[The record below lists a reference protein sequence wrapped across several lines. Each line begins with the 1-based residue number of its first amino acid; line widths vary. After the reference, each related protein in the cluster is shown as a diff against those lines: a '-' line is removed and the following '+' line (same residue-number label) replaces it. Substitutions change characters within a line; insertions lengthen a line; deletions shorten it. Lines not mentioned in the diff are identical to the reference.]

1 MEKIAK
7 KYLKIYLNPVETKDV
22 YTYVDLEDYIN
33 RQFEIYTRI
42 YERRKDPDICT
53 YLALIENP
61 YLLGLSMAFQNNDYE
76 LLNNTIYHYSK
87 HKLLKIRSGGY
98 DHCIFFWRVMDSMAC
113 NYKEVIENCYPV
125 ELGLCNNGY
134 PLYIVASNLL
144 MSLWYKNQQWMELA
158 YPAAEKFLSQKKGLW
173 EKAIVAYLMALSN
186 NDMDRATEELS
197 NVCKYSTRID
207 RPKVYKCFCTE
218 AHGLYQI
225 ARYILPED
233 DFLQI
238 VIPANDNFCK
248 GLISWQREHKYPE
261 KGNFIVHYPDKLDV
275 MNHILELPL
284 PKCILLGSSK
294 KKTVDV
300 EQMKKNLIAEFA
312 TGKY

>member
-7 KYLKIYLNPVETKDV
+7 KYLKIYRDPVQTKDV

-33 RQFEIYTRI
+33 KQFEIYI
-42 YERRKDPDICT
+42 SICEGWKDPDIGT
-53 YLALIENP
+53 YLALIKNP

-87 HKLLKIRSGGY
+87 HRLLNITACGY
-98 DHCIFFWRVMDSMAC
+98 DHCKYFWRTMDSMAC

-125 ELGLCNNGY
+125 ELGLCNNGH
-134 PLYIVASNLL
+134 PFYIVASNLL
-144 MSLWYKNQQWMELA
+144 MSLWYKNQQWLEIA
-158 YPAAEKFLSQKKGLW
+158 YAAGEKFLGQKKGLW
-173 EKAIVAYLMALSN
+173 DKAIVAYLMALSN
-186 NDMDRATEELS
+186 NDMDKATEELS

-238 VIPANDNFCK
+238 VMPANDNFCK

-261 KGNFIVHYPDKLDV
+261 KGEFIVHYPDELDV

-284 PKCILLGSSK
+284 PKCILLGSGK
-294 KKTVDV
+294 KRKIDV
-300 EQMKKNLIAEFA
+300 EQMEKNLIAEFA